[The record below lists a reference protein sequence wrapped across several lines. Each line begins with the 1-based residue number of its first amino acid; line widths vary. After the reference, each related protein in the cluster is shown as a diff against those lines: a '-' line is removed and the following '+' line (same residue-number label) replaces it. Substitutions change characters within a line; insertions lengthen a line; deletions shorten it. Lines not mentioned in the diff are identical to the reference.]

1 MTARRVLVV
10 GGNSEIA
17 IAAAERFRADGG
29 RVAGIGLSDDGA
41 HHYDRFMIA
50 DCSDP
55 DQVRDVVQ
63 AVLDDFGGLETV
75 ILAAAFMPVASAVD
89 TTDEQWRRAIGATLD
104 SAFYVARAT
113 LPHLTE
119 GASIVAVTSINAVL
133 AAPGLPAYSAA
144 KAGVEG
150 LMRQLALEYGPRG
163 IRANSVCPATIN
175 TRPYDPAG
183 YPLGRTGHPD
193 ELARAIHFLGTD
205 ESSFITGSSLVVDGG
220 LSISSPA
227 AWVRPDLQERWRSGA

>member
-1 MTARRVLVV
+1 MTRRVLIV

-17 IAAAERFRADGG
+17 IAAASLFRADGG
-29 RVAGIGLSDDGA
+29 SVAGIGLTDDGA
-41 HHYDRFMIA
+41 GSYDRFLVA

-55 DQVRDVVQ
+55 DQAREAVRH
-63 AVLDDFGGLETV
+63 VLEEFGGLETL
-75 ILAAAFMPVASAVD
+75 ILAAASMPIASAVD
-89 TTDEQWRRAIGATLD
+89 TTDDQWRRAIGATLD
-104 SAFYVARAT
+104 SAFYAARST
-113 LPHLTE
+113 LPHMSD
-119 GASIVAVTSINAVL
+119 GAAIVAVSSINAVL
-133 AAPGLPAYSAA
+133 AAPGLAAYSAA

-163 IRANSVCPATIN
+163 IRANSVSPATVN
-175 TRPYDPAG
+175 SRPHDAGG

-205 ESSFITGSSLVVDGG
+205 SSSFVTGTSLVVDGG

-227 AWVRPDLQERWRSGA
+227 AWLRPDLQERWRSGG